1 MKRHSSAVLAFGQYP
16 FNFCDFLFFLTYYIR
31 EGRHEER
38 SSGKTFLK
46 EDVLIFK
53 LEKGNK
59 DLILKIRATYLS

>member
-1 MKRHSSAVLAFGQYP
+1 MI
-16 FNFCDFLFFLTYYIR
+16 FFLNYYIR

-59 DLILKIRATYLS
+59 DLTLNKNSGYIPLLMV

>member
-1 MKRHSSAVLAFGQYP
+1 MI
-16 FNFCDFLFFLTYYIR
+16 FLFFLTYYIR

-53 LEKGNK
+53 LEKGNNTSL
-59 DLILKIRATYLS
+59 DGLIHCAM

>member
-1 MKRHSSAVLAFGQYP
+1 MIF
-16 FNFCDFLFFLTYYIR
+16 FFFLTYYIR